1 MTTIETQLK
10 QMKRS
15 KRKLVLHDSLA
26 FLILLAATAV
36 LFAITLFLFRSF
48 SAHRADIAREAGEE
62 GRRALSQHRPHDA
75 IEDLRTALSYA
86 PNERSYELLLAQALG
101 EDGHL
106 DEAINYFLNLWE
118 SQPGD
123 GFINLQLAQLE
134 RQRDEVQ
141 RNDPLRSKR
150 QRSSAQVAIDYYRAA
165 IFGSWNGDGVVR
177 RREVRLELA
186 NYLIDQKEFA
196 LAQTEF
202 LIAASNAPADPALS
216 IVFGDGLLRA
226 NAPSD
231 AMKQYQ
237 KAIIE
242 DPHDAIALE
251 KAGRLAYNLG
261 DYSQAR
267 DYLEKALRESAGRVG
282 GPVGSEDDAST
293 LLKNSER
300 LLALDPELASTRGDR
315 VTRILNDRAI
325 AKKRLDVC
333 SAQIAA
339 ATGLDTLKSRW
350 ATSASN
356 ATRPALMRDDANQDL
371 VRTLINETEATT
383 AESCGAPQGD
393 DALLLLLAQHS
404 KSQ

>member
-10 QMKRS
+10 QMKTN

-26 FLILLAATAV
+26 FVILLAATAI

-48 SAHRADIAREAGEE
+48 SAHRADIAREAGED
-62 GRRALSQHRPHDA
+62 GRHALSQHRPGDA

-123 GFINLQLAQLE
+123 GFINLQLARLE
-134 RQRDEVQ
+134 RQRNDNQ
-141 RNDPLRSKR
+141 RNEPLRNKR
-150 QRSSAQVAIDYYRAA
+150 QRSDAQVAIDYYRAA
-165 IFGSWNGDGVVR
+165 IFGNWNGDGVVR

-196 LAQTEF
+196 LAQTEL
-202 LIAASNAPADPALS
+202 LIAASNAPADPALG
-216 IVFGDGLLRA
+216 IEFGDALLRA
-226 NAPSD
+226 NDPSD

-242 DPHDAIALE
+242 DPHDAIAFE
-251 KAGRLAYNLG
+251 KAGRLAYNTA
-261 DYSQAR
+261 DYSDAR
-267 DYLEKALRESAGRVG
+267 DYLEKALRESAGALG
-282 GPVGSEDDAST
+282 TSTGPETDATT

-300 LLALDPELASTRGDR
+300 LLKLDPEVATTRSDR
-315 VTRILNDRAI
+315 VTRILDDRAI
-325 AKKRLDVC
+325 AKKRLDAC
-333 SAQIAA
+333 ATQLTPSAS
-339 ATGLDTLKSRW
+339 LDTLRSRW
-350 ATSASN
+350 TASAPS
-356 ATRPALMRDDANQDL
+356 ATRAALMRDDANQDL
-371 VRTLINETEATT
+371 VRTLTTETETTT
-383 AESCGAPQGD
+383 AQSCGVPQGD
-393 DALLLLLAQHS
+393 DALLLLLAQHN
-404 KSQ
+404 KDK